1 MLSAF
6 CPTRFGVR
14 TVLKSGA
21 AFNYWTTQSVVPF
34 FYLCICLSVIMLIID
49 LLQNRLVAGVTR
61 CHLIMVHYLC
71 RICKC
76 GLHAVLWSHIGTF
89 MCRIAAVP
97 QNFFFS
103 SHCLCGTIFV
113 TVYLVAWDWWVL
125 SGLGLVGSRVKWST
139 VFIYFHILCLAF
151 QLFLSY
157 FILTVQVLRTT
168 LMHEFH
174 ISFSHADWC
183 LLF

>member
-1 MLSAF
+1 M
-6 CPTRFGVR
+6 
-14 TVLKSGA
+14 
-21 AFNYWTTQSVVPF
+21 PF

-61 CHLIMVHYLC
+61 CHLFMVHYLC

-89 MCRIAAVP
+89 MCRFAAVP

-103 SHCLCGTIFV
+103 SHSLCGAIFV

-125 SGLGLVGSRVKWST
+125 RAGPMLFFIMPSRAPFFCLLLFSIYLFSMGWHCMAGVFALIVLSRVKWSS
-139 VFIYFHILCLAF
+139 VFISI
-151 QLFLSY
+151 
-157 FILTVQVLRTT
+157 
-168 LMHEFH
+168 
-174 ISFSHADWC
+174 FSA
-183 LLF
+183 